1 MLATIIKLHFLML
14 ACLSS
19 VSENQE
25 KKVLSTQQPD
35 LERKVK
41 KKVGEQ
47 KNHIDMHDT
56 SRENN
61 IENPREG
68 KFQGKKKVRA
78 LIYSPVPS
86 ETFKRLDIAHT
97 SVLFNYL

>member
-1 MLATIIKLHFLML
+1 ML

-25 KKVLSTQQPD
+25 KKALSTQQPD

-41 KKVGEQ
+41 KQVGEQ

-68 KFQGKKKVRA
+68 KFQGEKKSQGPYIPPCS
-78 LIYSPVPS
+78 L
-86 ETFKRLDIAHT
+86 
-97 SVLFNYL
+97 